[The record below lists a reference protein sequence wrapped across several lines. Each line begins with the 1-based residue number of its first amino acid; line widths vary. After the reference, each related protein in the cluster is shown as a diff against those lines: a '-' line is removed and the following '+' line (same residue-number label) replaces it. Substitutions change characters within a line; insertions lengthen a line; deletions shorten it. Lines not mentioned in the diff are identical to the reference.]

1 MISILNY
8 LIGNVKAFLNIY
20 KCLNFDVQIASTKS
34 ELNNA
39 SKIIFPGVGSFDWA
53 MQKLEESDLRIT
65 LENKVKSEKIPVL
78 GICIGMQM
86 MANKSQEGNYKGLEW
101 INSEIVHFSE
111 KYDMSAFPLPH
122 MGWNTVIS
130 KENSKIFKN
139 LQKAKFYFLHSYHAI
154 CKDESNITSYSN
166 YNFNFISSFE
176 KKIFLEFNSIQ
187 RKVTKLGFNYLK
199 TLVNCKC

>member
-8 LIGNVKAFLNIY
+8 GIGNVKAFSNIY

-34 ELNNA
+34 ELNNS

-53 MQKLEESDLRIT
+53 MQKLEESDLRTT

-86 MANKSQEGNYKGLEW
+86 MANKSQEGKFKGLGW
-101 INSEIVHFSE
+101 INSEIVHFSK

-130 KENSKIFKN
+130 KENSKLFKN

-154 CKDESNITSYSN
+154 CKDERNITSFSN
-166 YNFNFISSFE
+166 YNFNFAASFE
-176 KKIFLEFNSIQ
+176 EENIFGVQFHPEKSHKAGIQ
-187 RKVTKLGFNYLK
+187 LLK
-199 TLVNCKC
+199 NFGEL